1 MEFCLIPIAG
11 FIIAIAVGAAMGRYG
26 MILGI
31 LVLAVGLLPMGILA
45 VYESSTTTPGDTSS
59 YGMLATITAIL
70 AVPAGIGLLLGGAIR
85 RE

>member
-1 MEFCLIPIAG
+1 MDLCLIPAVAVV
-11 FIIAIAVGAAMGRYG
+11 IAIIVGGAMGRLG

-31 LVLAVGLLPMGILA
+31 LVLAGGLLPMVLLA
-45 VYESSTTTPGDTSS
+45 MYESWARTPGDTSS